1 MFNYSIVIY
10 GLEVE
15 IESPSISN
23 LSIHGCKT
31 RFLDL
36 LMFEAKTKVDEIF
49 WPIISLSLFLT
60 SPFII
65 GVM

>member
-1 MFNYSIVIY
+1 M
-10 GLEVE
+10 E

>member
-1 MFNYSIVIY
+1 MFSYSIVIY

-31 RFLDL
+31 KFLHL
-36 LMFEAKTKVDEIF
+36 LVFEAKTKIHENF
-49 WPIISLSLFLT
+49 GPSL
-60 SPFII
+60 
-65 GVM
+65 V